1 MTKKIFIYIF
11 MSVFFAVLI
20 ECSFILLIT
29 NSVNNKEITNELE
42 TQLFNISNYFTKI
55 NDSENKINYLK
66 ILDTAHTTIRI
77 TWINYDGSV
86 IYDSFTSPNEMENHL
101 ERKEIQDALK
111 KGKGIS
117 DRFSKTNSKKTRY
130 IATKLEDNTFL
141 RVSTTFISE
150 LSLIASVVKP
160 VLILV
165 FIIMITSAILAIRM
179 ANRIVTPINNLDL
192 IELKNSDEIKK
203 KYPEIEPLIFKI
215 ENQKIEINK
224 SITKLK
230 KQQKEFED
238 ITAFMKEG
246 LVVLNN
252 KNIILSANK
261 SALNICNTNETSVI
275 GKNIIFLNRDQN
287 FLSLI
292 DNNLTNKNIISEK
305 KETEININNKFYKF
319 SLNPVIEEN
328 ILKGQV
334 LLIVD
339 ITQEKLSENQRKEF
353 TANVSHELKTPL
365 TSIKGYAEIIKNG
378 IAEKKDIPDFINKIF
393 DESNRLLTLIEDIIS
408 LSHLDENSEKN
419 LQKVNITEILNEV
432 VFQLKP
438 IAQNKNVKI
447 NFNNKNDEITQGNKI
462 ILHELFYN
470 ICENGIKYNKNNG
483 TLDISINEKKEKVST
498 LNKINT
504 STIKNISKKIIEI
517 KISDTGIGIQKEEQD
532 RIFERFYRIEKS
544 RSKDSGGTGLGL
556 AIVKHAVQYH
566 NGKISLKSKL
576 GEGTSIIIQLPII

>member
-1 MTKKIFIYIF
+1 M
-11 MSVFFAVLI
+11 M
-20 ECSFILLIT
+20 
-29 NSVNNKEITNELE
+29 
-42 TQLFNISNYFTKI
+42 
-55 NDSENKINYLK
+55 
-66 ILDTAHTTIRI
+66 
-77 TWINYDGSV
+77 
-86 IYDSFTSPNEMENHL
+86 
-101 ERKEIQDALK
+101 
-111 KGKGIS
+111 
-117 DRFSKTNSKKTRY
+117 
-130 IATKLEDNTFL
+130 
-141 RVSTTFISE
+141 
-150 LSLIASVVKP
+150 
-160 VLILV
+160 
-165 FIIMITSAILAIRM
+165 
-179 ANRIVTPINNLDL
+179 
-192 IELKNSDEIKK
+192 
-203 KYPEIEPLIFKI
+203 
-215 ENQKIEINK
+215 
-224 SITKLK
+224 
-230 KQQKEFED
+230 
-238 ITAFMKEG
+238 
-246 LVVLNN
+246 
-252 KNIILSANK
+252 NIILSANK